1 MLHKLLIL
9 ISGVLCMYI
18 APTQAQMTGT
28 ETGTVTVDNDSSEL
42 AHPADTEVIIG
53 ESRVIS
59 AGNED
64 VPPLPVEATQPTT
77 APAPAQIS
85 DVVQEE
91 VVQLNVFDPDFMASM
106 NECKKNEAI
115 NGNRILKIIGKKE
128 DNCRLQYGNYV
139 LNIPMTL
146 LSNIHSFDDVEVVL
160 KNPDLAQYKYL
171 PKYIYDGLMYAL
183 DSCSRQA
190 DYSGKEEREISA
202 EAFIVRG
209 INAKYTDNT
218 CFIYLE
224 NTLKLKFENDR
235 TVDYGFT
242 CSIPQDKLEEL
253 VPYFADIAA
262 ANPAPEDVRAELP
275 KEVRDADIAL
285 MYYLQQND
293 YCAKNKQPDALE
305 GEN

>member
-1 MLHKLLIL
+1 MLHKFLIL

-18 APTQAQMTGT
+18 APTQAQITGT
-28 ETGTVTVDNDSSEL
+28 ETETGTGTIANDSSEL
-42 AHPADTEVIIG
+42 VHPADTQVIVG
-53 ESRVIS
+53 ESEVFS
-59 AGNED
+59 ARNED
-64 VPPLPVEATQPTT
+64 LPPPSAEATQPAE
-77 APAPAQIS
+77 APVSVS
-85 DVVQEE
+85 DAGQEE
-91 VVQLNVFDPDFMASM
+91 IVQLNVFDPDFMSSM
-106 NECKKNEAI
+106 NACEKSEAI
-115 NGNRILKIIGKKE
+115 NGSQILKVIGKKG

-160 KNPDLAQYKYL
+160 KNPDLAHYKYL
-171 PKYIYDGLMYAL
+171 PKYVYDGLMYAL
-183 DSCSRQA
+183 DSCSRQV
-190 DYSGKEEREISA
+190 DYYGKEEREISA

-209 INAKYTDNT
+209 INAKYMNDT
-218 CFIYLE
+218 CFIYLD

-235 TVDYGFT
+235 TIDYGFT

-262 ANPAPEDVRAELP
+262 ANPAPEDVRAEFP

-293 YCAKNKQPDALE
+293 YCAKNKQPDTLE